1 MKSINVVKILE
12 EEEKSKK
19 KERKSIDEDTILK
32 NKIWDFIDNFIMPR
46 ILKEIDLEEHYIVYY
61 EDFLYET
68 LEENSKQTESVKELY
83 FEEEIDFL
91 NKNNQKVKIDMAN
104 RYAEFCIKNYLKDEI
119 VEDYYSKYAKPM
131 LEKLNK
137 ENIII
142 FDKNS
147 TDIKIK
153 KTTDKIE
160 KLVKKIIDDKRIENW
175 LFIVYKNY
183 YDFDYM
189 EKNDVFFS
197 NDNKDN
203 KEKFCNCIKNYIV
216 NNYDSIQYKK
226 LKNLDNIYFADM
238 DEFILD

>member
-119 VEDYYSKYAKPM
+119 VEDYYSKYDFSK
-131 LEKLNK
+131 
-137 ENIII
+137 
-142 FDKNS
+142 DKVAFER
-147 TDIKIK
+147 IK
-153 KTTDKIE
+153 KAMYGNYVNMFNSVDNISHLMI
-160 KLVKKIIDDKRIENW
+160 KL
-175 LFIVYKNY
+175 
-183 YDFDYM
+183 
-189 EKNDVFFS
+189 
-197 NDNKDN
+197 
-203 KEKFCNCIKNYIV
+203 IKNR
-216 NNYDSIQYKK
+216 
-226 LKNLDNIYFADM
+226 
-238 DEFILD
+238 